1 MEVNANERITIED
14 VMLVARHAEP
24 VVLSTET
31 KQLIEQSNQRL
42 NTIAN
47 SGRPVYGI
55 NTGFGIFANHV
66 IDSSNIAKLNRNL
79 ILSHAV
85 GIGEPLSSEI
95 VRAAI
100 FVRAATLSKGFSGV
114 RLLIIQTLLEMLN
127 KHVTPVVPSKG
138 SLGSSG
144 DLCQLSHIALVL
156 SKDEKDLAEE
166 SGWAEINGEKKT
178 GKEAMN
184 IAGIERVILSAK
196 EGLALNNGATFTA
209 AIGALAVG
217 TAEYYL
223 SIAEISAAL
232 SMEALCARSEA
243 LDSRIHQAR
252 QQSGQI
258 RTAQNV
264 QQLIAGSTFINSDAR
279 VQDAYSIRCVPQVH
293 GAVRDTIE
301 YVRKIVENEINAA
314 TDNPLI
320 FEPDVA
326 LSGGNFHGEP
336 IGLVM
341 DYLSIAL
348 CELGAISERRT
359 NRLLDEKLNYGL
371 PQMLV
376 DNSNHAGLNSGL
388 MMPHYTAASLVLE
401 NQTLATPDSIRSL
414 PTSADQEDHNANA
427 MTAARH
433 AFEIL
438 QNIRQILSI
447 EIYTAVRA
455 ITLRKNTSN
464 NNLGAGTNKIYN
476 QIIQKVGFIPEDTLW
491 GEEIKIINDMIV
503 NKEIRV

>member
-1 MEVNANERITIED
+1 MKLIANQRITIED
-14 VMLVARHAEP
+14 VIQVAQQAEP
-24 VVLSTET
+24 VDLSDET
-31 KQLIEQSNQRL
+31 LRLIEQSHQRL
-42 NTIAN
+42 NSIVN
-47 SGRPVYGI
+47 SGKPVYGI

-66 IDSSNIAKLNRNL
+66 IDSSDIAKLNRNL

-85 GIGEPLSSEI
+85 GVGEPLSSDI
-95 VRAAI
+95 VRAAM
-100 FVRAATLSKGFSGV
+100 FVRAATLAKGFSGV
-114 RLLIIQTLLEMLN
+114 RPLIIQTLLEMLN
-127 KHVTPVVPSKG
+127 KHVTPVIPSKG

-144 DLCQLSHIALVL
+144 DLCQLSHMALVL
-156 SKDEKDLAEE
+156 SRDENDITEE
-166 SGWAEINGEKKT
+166 SGWAEVKNQILT
-178 GKEAMN
+178 GKEAMEN
-184 IAGIERVILSAK
+184 AGIERVTLNAK

-217 TAEYYL
+217 TANYYL
-223 SIAEISAAL
+223 TIAEVSAAL
-232 SMEALCARSEA
+232 TMEALCARSEA
-243 LDSRIHQAR
+243 FDPRIHQAR

-258 RTAQNV
+258 TTAQNLNE
-264 QQLIAGSTFINSDAR
+264 LIKGSTFINSDNR

-293 GAVRDTIE
+293 GAIRDTVG
-301 YVRKIVENEINAA
+301 YVGRIVENEINAA
-314 TDNPLI
+314 TDNPLL

-341 DYLSIAL
+341 DFLSIAL

-359 NRLLDEKLNYGL
+359 NRLLDEKLNFGL

-376 DNSNHAGLNSGL
+376 DDRSHAGLNSGL

-438 QNIRQILSI
+438 QNLRQILSI

-455 ITLRKNTSN
+455 ITLRKIARDK
-464 NNLGAGTNKIYN
+464 NLGYVTSKIYD
-476 QIIQKVGFIPEDTLW
+476 QIIQKVSFIPGDTLW
-491 GEEIKIINDMIV
+491 GNEIKKINDMIM
-503 NKEIRV
+503 NKEIQV